1 MSHEDQQNVPPKKK
15 KNSDMREKEHL
26 SQHEV
31 RQLITAARIFGKA
44 NAERDALLIHLMYT
58 HGLRTRE
65 VVRLVWDDIDLTK
78 KLFQPRR
85 ADNGTNAPH
94 SIPKRELQMLKGYK
108 KRCVDGR
115 YVFPSP
121 QKKGSHL
128 SERSVRRIVQIAGR
142 EAGLGSHIHPHML
155 RHSCGFA
162 LIKKGIAHSVVQ
174 AYMGHVK
181 PVSTLQYTESDTDV
195 TRQIG
200 SIWD

>member
-1 MSHEDQQNVPPKKK
+1 MSHEEQQNVPPIKT

-26 SQHEV
+26 SEHEV
-31 RQLITAARIFGKA
+31 KQLITAATTFGKA
-44 NAERDALLIHLMYT
+44 TAERDALLIHLMYT

-85 ADNGTNAPH
+85 ADSGTNAAH
-94 SIPKRELQMLKGYK
+94 SIPKRELQLLKGYK
-108 KRCVDGR
+108 KRWADGI

-128 SERSVRRIVQIAGR
+128 SERSVRRVVQIAGR
-142 EAGLGSHIHPHML
+142 EAGLGSHLHPHML
-155 RHSCGFA
+155 RHSCGFS
-162 LIKKGIAHSVVQ
+162 LIKKGIEHSVVQ

-181 PVSTLQYTESDTDV
+181 PISTLQYTEVNTG
-195 TRQIG
+195 TLRG
-200 SIWD
+200 K